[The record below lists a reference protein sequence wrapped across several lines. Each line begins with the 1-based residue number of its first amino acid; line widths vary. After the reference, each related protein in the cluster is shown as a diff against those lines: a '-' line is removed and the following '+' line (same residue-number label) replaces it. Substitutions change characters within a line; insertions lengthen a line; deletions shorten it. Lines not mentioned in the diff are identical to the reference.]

1 MQMLRR
7 CAVATWAVLGVA
19 LLLAESGV
27 RLARFAVPRL
37 LDGLT
42 LAEWSALAVTAI
54 AIGYVEGYRGFSR
67 SFAPRVVA
75 RAFDLAHAPTPP
87 HVALAPLYA
96 MSLVGDTR
104 ARLVRAWTLLA
115 AIVLM
120 IVGVRQLPHT
130 WRCIVDL
137 SVALSMTWGVL
148 VLGKLWIVR
157 LRRELARTAAA

>member
-7 CAVATWAVLGVA
+7 FAIATWAVLGVA

-27 RLARFAVPRL
+27 RLARFAMPRL

-42 LAEWSALAVTAI
+42 LAEWSALVATVA
-54 AIGYVEGYRGFSR
+54 AIGYVEGYRGFSC

-75 RAFDLAHAPTPP
+75 RAFDLSHAPTPP
-87 HVALAPLYA
+87 RIALAPLYA

-104 ARLVRAWTLLA
+104 PRLLRAWALLA
-115 AIVLM
+115 AIVVM
-120 IVGVRQLPHT
+120 IVGVRHLPHT

-157 LRRELARTAAA
+157 LRRELARPATA